1 MADAQMAD
9 APDDVKPA
17 AVGAM
22 AKHASAEAQ
31 LRAAGNWARAGY
43 VRSRGHRKFQVR
55 AQRCDRFYLGAG
67 EQWELEDVQ
76 TLAET
81 DRKPIEDNQIMQM
94 VNTAIGYQ
102 IANRMDITVSPRGHG
117 ANDDGAAL
125 MGKILKYITDE
136 SKYSWRETEVFGDGM
151 IMSRGYFDIRM
162 DFDKNLRGEVAVTA
176 PDPLDVM
183 PDPDARDYDPESW
196 ADVTLD
202 RFYTASQIGQL
213 FGAAAKRAV
222 ENFGTADSV
231 NHLNGTDGVIRPHF
245 GDVSIGD
252 MGYMGETAGMGDTVL
267 YRVVDRQYR
276 VYELVKCAIYPT
288 GDVRPIPAATPEQV
302 AAYVTQGAMITKR
315 MQKRVKWI
323 VSTSTVTLFDDY
335 SPYPWFT
342 IIPFFPY
349 FRRGQTRGMVDNAIV
364 LQEGLNKGLS
374 QFAHILN
381 TVANSGWLLEQN
393 SLVDMDEHQF
403 KIEAAKN
410 GVVITYKEGSQKPE
424 KIMSSPVPAG
434 LMEYVSQMRQSLT
447 SVTGMEQALSS
458 AGPMNEMSGVA
469 YQARQYAA
477 QQKLAVPLDNLART
491 RYMAAEHFVDLIQLF
506 FDGPRIFRITET
518 DQYGKPKTSEVSVNQ
533 PMQQEDGTVDYL
545 NDLTLGEYGLVI
557 SEQPMQVTFDNSQFE
572 QVKSLKNDFGYPV
585 PAAIALRYSTLS
597 DKDEI
602 GKAIE
607 DGMQAQPDP
616 VAEAKAALLQAQ
628 TVLAQVT
635 TVGKRIEAVYG
646 ATQAGTQIATLP
658 QVASL
663 ADEIL
668 QSSGFEDQNA
678 SPIVPQGV
686 GPPMQQGAGLAA
698 AAPPV
703 ATVQPEQ
710 ANTGLPHNA
719 DPLSPVHADIG
730 LHAGIEK
737 PGFQGA
743 Q

>member
-1 MADAQMAD
+1 MADTQAAD
-9 APDDVKPA
+9 APETKV

-31 LRAAGNWARAGY
+31 QRAAGNWARASY
-43 VRSRGHRKFQVR
+43 VRSRGHRNFQVR

-67 EQWELEDVQ
+67 EQWELENIQ

-81 DRKPIEDNQIMQM
+81 GRKPIEDNQVMQM

-102 IANRMDITVSPRGHG
+102 IANRMDISVSPRGHG

-125 MGKILKYITDE
+125 MGKIIKYIVDE
-136 SKYSWRETEVFGDGM
+136 SNYSWRETEVFGDGM
-151 IMSRGYFDIRM
+151 IMSRGFFDIRM
-162 DFDKNLRGEVAVTA
+162 DFEKNLRGEVATTA

-183 PDPDARDYDPESW
+183 PDPDARDYDPDNW

-222 ENFGTADSV
+222 EAFGTADSV

-245 GDVSIGD
+245 GDVNIGD

-276 VYELVKCAIYPT
+276 VYELVRCAVYPT
-288 GDVRPIPAATPEQV
+288 GDIRLIPDATPEQV
-302 AAYVTQGAMITKR
+302 LAYKTAGALITKR
-315 MQKRVKWI
+315 MQKRIKWL
-323 VSTSTVTLFDDY
+323 VSTSTVSLFDDY

-342 IIPFFPY
+342 IVPFFPY
-349 FRRGQTRGMVDNAIV
+349 FRRGQTRGMVDNAII
-364 LQEGLNKGLS
+364 LQESLNKGLS
-374 QFAHILN
+374 QFGHILN

-393 SLVDMDEHQF
+393 SLVDMDEETF

-410 GVVITYKEGSQKPE
+410 GALIVYKEGSQAPK
-424 KIMSSPVPAG
+424 KIESSPVPAG
-434 LMEYVSQMRQSLT
+434 MLEYVSQMRQSLT

-491 RYMAAEHFVDLIQLF
+491 RHMVANRYVDLVQMF
-506 FDGPRIFRITET
+506 FDAPRVFRITET

-533 PMQQEDGTVDYL
+533 PVQQDDGSIDYL

-557 SEQPMQVTFDNSQFE
+557 SEQPMQITFDNSQFE
-572 QVKSLKNDFGYPV
+572 QVKSLKLDFGYPV
-585 PAAIALRYSTLS
+585 PPAIALRYSSLA

-616 VAEAKAALLQAQ
+616 VAEAKAALLTAQ
-628 TVLAQVT
+628 KTLADVT
-635 TVGKRIEAVYG
+635 AVGKRIESVYG

-668 QSSGFEDQNA
+668 QSSGFVDQNA
-678 SPIVPQGV
+678 APIPMPTRMLIPMRRRRHRFHQVLGSLLLHHRR
-686 GPPMQQGAGLAA
+686 PPCC
-698 AAPPV
+698 
-703 ATVQPEQ
+703 
-710 ANTGLPHNA
+710 
-719 DPLSPVHADIG
+719 LSKRRPACRTTPI
-730 LHAGIEK
+730 
-737 PGFQGA
+737 P
-743 Q
+743 